1 MAKVLITGGSR
12 GIGAAT
18 AIEFAKGEN
27 IDLFITYKHRKDQAE
42 EVAETCRQYGARVN
56 TSMVD
61 LSDRDQTLALI
72 PRALEVM
79 GGIDCLVNNAGV
91 TQDTLALRMNI
102 DRWESVLEVNLNAVF
117 FLTRGVLKPMIK
129 QRSGSIINV
138 SSVISQRS
146 RGGQANYAA
155 SKGGLEALTRAL
167 AVEVASRGVRVN
179 AVAPGWI
186 RTEMTADLDNPS
198 TPSPSQGLESSI
210 PLGRMGRPEEVAS
223 VITFLASEGSAYITG
238 QTLVVDGGLQ
248 VRI

>member
-18 AIEFAKGEN
+18 AIEFAKQGY
-27 IDLFITYKHRKDQAE
+27 IDLFITYKHRKEQAE
-42 EVAETCRQYGARVN
+42 EVAEACRQYGARVN

-61 LSDRDQTLALI
+61 LSDRDQTLALV

-102 DRWESVLEVNLNAVF
+102 DRWESVLEVNLNAAF
-117 FLTRGVLKPMIK
+117 FLTKGVLKPMIK

-186 RTEMTADLDNPS
+186 RTEMTTDVDDLS
-198 TPSPSQGLESSI
+198 SPSPMGGLESSI

-223 VITFLASEGSAYITG
+223 VIAFLASEGSAYITG